1 MSRNI
6 YLDNAAT
13 TRMYPQVV
21 NLIEPYMLSEYGNA
35 SAAYELG
42 TRAKDVIE
50 NAREEIAKCIKAKPK
65 EIYFTSGGSESDNWA
80 IKCIAGEYKHK
91 GKHIITSC
99 IEHHAVLNSCEYLE
113 ELGYEITYVPVDSKG
128 HVRTKDIESR
138 VRDDTTLISVMYAN
152 NEIGTIMDIHEI
164 GNMAKEHGL
173 AFHTDAVQA
182 VGQIPIDVSQMP
194 IDLLSASAH
203 KFHGPKGVGFLYVR
217 EGIKIPSFIHGGGQ
231 EMGKRAG
238 TENVAGIMG
247 MALALKISTDSML
260 VEKRRI
266 TKLRDYMV
274 GRIMN
279 EIPDVIYNGDEKN
292 RLPGNVNISIKGID
306 ATTLLILLDEE
317 GICASA
323 GSACS
328 TGKQNISHVIEAIKV
343 PTEYAMGT
351 LRFSIGSENN
361 MWEIN
366 HTVNS
371 LVRNVNLLREI

>member
-138 VRDDTTLISVMYAN
+138 IRDDTTLISVMYAN

-328 TGKQNISHVIEAIKV
+328 TGKQNVSHVIEAIKV

>member
-13 TRMYPQVV
+13 TRMYPQVI
-21 NLIEPYMLSEYGNA
+21 NLIEAYMLSEYGNA

-42 TRAKDVIE
+42 TRAKDTIE
-50 NAREEIAKCIKAKPK
+50 NARDEIAKCIKAKPN

-99 IEHHAVLNSCEYLE
+99 IEHHAVLNSCEYLN
-113 ELGYEITYVPVDSKG
+113 ELGYDITYIPVDEKG
-128 HVRTKDIESR
+128 HVSAKDIEKQIS
-138 VRDDTTLISVMYAN
+138 DETTLISVMYAN
-152 NEIGTIMDIHEI
+152 NEIGTIMDIDQI
-164 GNMAKEHGL
+164 GNLSRKYKI

-182 VGQIPIDVSQMP
+182 VGQIPIDLSQMP

-231 EMGKRAG
+231 ELGKRAG

-247 MALALKISTDSML
+247 MALALKISTDTML

-266 TKLRDYMV
+266 TKLRDYMI
-274 GRIMN
+274 GRIKN
-279 EIPDVIYNGDEKN
+279 EIPEVIYNGDETN
-292 RLPGNVNISIKGID
+292 RLPGNINISIKGID

-328 TGKQNISHVIEAIKV
+328 TGQQNVSHVIQAIRV
-343 PTEYAMGT
+343 PAEYSTGT
-351 LRFSIGSENN
+351 LRFSIGSDNN

-366 HTVNS
+366 HAVDA
-371 LVRNVNLLREI
+371 LVRNVKLLREI

>member
-13 TRMYPQVV
+13 TRMYPEVV

-128 HVRTKDIESR
+128 HVRTEDIESR
-138 VRDDTTLISVMYAN
+138 IRDDTTLISVMYAN

-164 GNMAKEHGL
+164 GNMAKEQGL

-328 TGKQNISHVIEAIKV
+328 TGKQNVSHVIEAIKV

>member
-1 MSRNI
+1 
-6 YLDNAAT
+6 
-13 TRMYPQVV
+13 
-21 NLIEPYMLSEYGNA
+21 
-35 SAAYELG
+35 
-42 TRAKDVIE
+42 
-50 NAREEIAKCIKAKPK
+50 
-65 EIYFTSGGSESDNWA
+65 
-80 IKCIAGEYKHK
+80 
-91 GKHIITSC
+91 
-99 IEHHAVLNSCEYLE
+99 
-113 ELGYEITYVPVDSKG
+113 
-128 HVRTKDIESR
+128 
-138 VRDDTTLISVMYAN
+138 
-152 NEIGTIMDIHEI
+152 
-164 GNMAKEHGL
+164 
-173 AFHTDAVQA
+173 
-182 VGQIPIDVSQMP
+182 
-194 IDLLSASAH
+194 
-203 KFHGPKGVGFLYVR
+203 
-217 EGIKIPSFIHGGGQ
+217 
-231 EMGKRAG
+231 MGKRAG

-328 TGKQNISHVIEAIKV
+328 TGKQNVSHVIEAIKV